1 MTRAFMR
8 FCLVG
13 GAATAI
19 QYVVMI
25 ALVQL
30 TGMNATLASG
40 LGFCLSAVFNYL
52 LSRSFV
58 FESSRAHSVAA
69 SRYLG
74 MILSG
79 LLLNTACMAA
89 LQWLGLNYLLSQVLT
104 TLVLL
109 LYNFIMASS
118 WVFGRP
124 ARRLQ

>member
-1 MTRAFMR
+1 MTGAFLR

-13 GAATAI
+13 GTATLI

-40 LGFCLSAVFNYL
+40 IGFCLSAVFNYL
-52 LSRSFV
+52 VSRAYV
-58 FESSRAHSVAA
+58 FESARAHGTAA
-69 SRYLG
+69 SRYLA
-74 MILSG
+74 MIAGG

-89 LQWLGLNYLLSQVLT
+89 LQWLGLNYLVSQVLT

-109 LYNFIMASS
+109 FFNFTMASN

-124 ARRLQ
+124 ARRFQ